1 MCARDSAMDLLIHI
15 TVKLLLIFHIFFYLN
30 GWLSR
35 LPVTPEKIYTNFPK
49 TDTGLQHKS
58 PVLGHDIN
66 RDINRDLNLSEL
78 KDKVR
83 QIRLTLTT
91 NQPSDPWQW
100 GMERGD
106 KEEGGWNLV
115 NVAKIWASNHLF
127 NSFVL
132 WELNLAR
139 GIKPQHLRSSER
151 MQVTCIHLRYLVS
164 VLSWTESW
172 IDQWTLFLQNLLVF
186 NINVI
191 FWRQMDRHTNGLKW
205 GYFVV

>member
-1 MCARDSAMDLLIHI
+1 MCATDSAMDLLIHI

-58 PVLGHDIN
+58 PVLGHDLN

-91 NQPSDPWQW
+91 NQPSDPW
-100 GMERGD
+100 
-106 KEEGGWNLV
+106 
-115 NVAKIWASNHLF
+115 
-127 NSFVL
+127 
-132 WELNLAR
+132 
-139 GIKPQHLRSSER
+139 HLRSSER

-191 FWRQMDRHTNGLKW
+191 FWRQMERQTNGLKW